1 METIKRNW
9 EQFLTVARVSILM
22 GKHKQIEITYH
33 SNYNIEILG
42 TFWLFELIS
51 AALEVEY
58 EKNDI
63 CYIQFILDAP
73 NLCIVSIFQK
83 SKLYLSE
90 N

>member
-33 SNYNIEILG
+33 PNYNIKILG

-73 NLCIVSIFQK
+73 NLFVVSIKK
-83 SKLYLSE
+83 SLFPLH
-90 N
+90 